1 MEYMATYSAQ
11 ILIGTGHPN
20 DGGISHGYNSLK
32 LAESDS
38 IAWIA
43 TKDGY
48 RHVWL
53 PRNVNT
59 VLEDGLLM
67 AAALY
72 MDSSDAGQ
80 TLLKLIMPNKDISE
94 FSRVSLSEYPDINFT
109 EIFNKLSD
117 EFNSDVKAHQKRLKM
132 IFTIF
137 NGSVLNRQIDLISSL
152 GCDVEILTTSYIKEY
167 SPWSEEQMYVDTAI
181 NPA

>member
-1 MEYMATYSAQ
+1 MATYSAQ

-20 DGGISHGYNSLK
+20 DGGISHDYNSLK
-32 LAESDS
+32 LAEGDS

-43 TKDGY
+43 IKDGR

-53 PRNVNT
+53 PRNVCT

-72 MDSSDAGQ
+72 MDDSDSGQ
-80 TLLKLIMPNKDISE
+80 TLSKLILDSTGTTKFN
-94 FSRVSLSEYPDINFT
+94 RVSLSDYPRISFT
-109 EIFNKLSD
+109 ETFNKLSD
-117 EFNSDVKAHQKRLKM
+117 ELNTDAKTHQKRLKM

-137 NGSVLNRQIDLISSL
+137 NGSALNRQIDQISSL

-167 SPWSEEQMYVDTAI
+167 SPWSEAQMHSDTEI